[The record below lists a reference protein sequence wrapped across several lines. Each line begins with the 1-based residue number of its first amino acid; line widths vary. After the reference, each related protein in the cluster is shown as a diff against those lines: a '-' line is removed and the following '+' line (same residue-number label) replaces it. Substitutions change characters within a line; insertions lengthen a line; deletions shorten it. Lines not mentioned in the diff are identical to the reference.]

1 MRKLILKL
9 ATFLYSLTYER
20 IILDKVNSKLIR
32 PVEGLVIDGVQ
43 YYEFVNVADM
53 PQERFVHYLHLRQ
66 ELSMGIDRET
76 LNKYLDEIM
85 NCNNQEPIDK
95 SRIGAFLYMM
105 KDTINNCTPLET
117 MYNMA
122 ALVYFDKREDLKC
135 YDQDYNT
142 LKIEAFKKIK
152 NQGFFFERLLRRGLK
167 TTGEQSPEDIA
178 KYLNQ
183 SAVKLRAYR
192 QMLFADSEIKT

>member
-1 MRKLILKL
+1 MKKLLLKL

-20 IILDKVNSKLIR
+20 ISLDKINSKLIR
-32 PVEGLVIDGVQ
+32 PVEGLVIDGLQ

-66 ELSMGIDRET
+66 ELSMGMDRET
-76 LNKYLDEIM
+76 MNKYIDELIKS
-85 NCNNQEPIDK
+85 NDQDEK
-95 SRIGAFLYMM
+95 SRMGAFLYMM
-105 KDTINNCTPLET
+105 KDTVNNCTPLET

-122 ALVYFDKREDLKC
+122 ALVYFDKHEDLKC

-142 LKIEAFKKIK
+142 QKIQAFKKLK
-152 NQGFFFERLLRRGLK
+152 DQGFFFERLLRRGLK

-192 QMLFADSEIKT
+192 QMLFEDSESKT

>member
-1 MRKLILKL
+1 MKKLLLKL
-9 ATFLYSLTYER
+9 ATFLYSLSYER
-20 IILDKVNSKLIR
+20 ISLDKVNSKLIR

-76 LNKYLDEIM
+76 LSRYVDEFILA
-85 NCNNQEPIDK
+85 NDKDEK
-95 SRIGAFLYMM
+95 SRIGALAYML
-105 KDTINNCTPLET
+105 KDTLSNCTPLEA

-142 LKIEAFKKIK
+142 LKIQAFKKLK
-152 NQGFFFERLLRRGLK
+152 DQGFFFERLLRRGLK

-178 KYLNQ
+178 KYLSQ
-183 SAVKLRAYR
+183 SAVKLKAYR
-192 QMLFADSEIKT
+192 QMLFGDSENKT

>member
-1 MRKLILKL
+1 MKKLILKL

-20 IILDKVNSKLIR
+20 ISLDKVNSKLIR

-66 ELSMGIDRET
+66 ELTMGMDRET
-76 LNKYLDEIM
+76 INKYIDELIKS
-85 NCNNQEPIDK
+85 NDQDEK

-105 KDTINNCTPLET
+105 KDTVNNCTPLET
-117 MYNMA
+117 MFNMA
-122 ALVYFDKREDLKC
+122 ALVYFDKSEDLKC

-142 LKIEAFKKIK
+142 QKIQAFKKLK
-152 NQGFFFERLLRRGLK
+152 DQGFFFERLLRRGLK

-192 QMLFADSEIKT
+192 QMLFEDSESKT